1 MRVEEIESL
10 ETFEVVIGMGRKTRE
25 GGRHQRVMRYHNS
38 KTRRPS
44 EAIPSCGGPEPRDGR
59 RGTGSGK
66 CGDVKKRK
74 KNRSVIHVMWEA
86 RRLGRKKEINVDMK
100 VLVQ

>member
-25 GGRHQRVMRYHNS
+25 GGRHQRVMRYHNR

-74 KNRSVIHVMWEA
+74 KKQECYTRDVGSEEA
-86 RRLGRKKEINVDMK
+86 WAEEGNKR
-100 VLVQ
+100 